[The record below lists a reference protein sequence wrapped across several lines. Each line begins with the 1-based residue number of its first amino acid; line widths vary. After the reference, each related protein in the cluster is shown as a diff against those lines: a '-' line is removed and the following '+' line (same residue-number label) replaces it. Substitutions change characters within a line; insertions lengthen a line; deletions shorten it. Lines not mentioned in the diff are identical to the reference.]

1 METFFLKEA
10 DIGFGELS
18 IYNERSAVANFL
30 YPHIITSASFITS
43 IPKSEPIIT
52 LFVKPFDYLV
62 WISLM
67 LVFILIFLNEW
78 IQSLH
83 YFKLKNID
91 IYWNVISMSL
101 NQQISCRLPSIN
113 SFRIMLS
120 SWMIAVLVLTS
131 SYAGCL
137 YSLMAFP
144 SQVKTID
151 TITELALA
159 QKNGQI
165 QVITTDSYRSFQV
178 LFQKKNYSIDLQKN
192 F

>member
-1 METFFLKEA
+1 LETFFLKEA

>member
-91 IYWNVISMSL
+91 IYWNIISMSL

-113 SFRIMLS
+113 SFGIMLS

>member
-1 METFFLKEA
+1 LETFFLKEA

-67 LVFILIFLNEW
+67 FVFILIFLNEW
-78 IQSLH
+78 ILSRH
-83 YFKLKNID
+83 YFKLKNIE
-91 IYWNVISMSL
+91 IYWNTISVSL

-131 SYAGCL
+131 SYAGCF

-151 TITELALA
+151 TITELAIA
-159 QKNGQI
+159 QKNGEI

-178 LFQKKNYSIDLQKN
+178 LF